1 MTADKTTFT
10 KADVEAITAL
20 AVAAALEH
28 ATSPPTSPERRTG
41 HSRLTAENL
50 QERIAGAQASPPDV
64 QNVPDV
70 WTLLEQARGALV
82 TDGVW
87 CRASHVAL
95 APVIDAALT
104 QRDRFVLVPKEPTNG
119 MVDAA
124 REAALHGAEV
134 ELSIF
139 YLEVKAA
146 IAAAPK
152 PEGKP

>member
-1 MTADKTTFT
+1 MTST
-10 KADVEAITAL
+10 
-20 AVAAALEH
+20 
-28 ATSPPTSPERRTG
+28 
-41 HSRLTAENL
+41 
-50 QERIAGAQASPPDV
+50 PDV